1 MIWLGLLIILMA
13 GCAPSSHEELRS
25 EGEEVC
31 RAFIQELQK
40 IHSKDEVLKHYSS
53 IKKKYRKIASLM
65 ADLREMQEW
74 EGESEEC
81 RISELS
87 NKLFLELSRAYEIPG
102 VREILEKAQRESIG
116 DSLIESRIT
125 R

>member
-1 MIWLGLLIILMA
+1 MIWLGLLLILIL
-13 GCAPSSHEELRS
+13 GCSPSSQEELRS

-40 IHSKDEVLKHYSS
+40 IHTKEEALKHYSS
-53 IKKKYRKIASLM
+53 IEKKYRKIASLM

-74 EGESEEC
+74 EGESEVD
-81 RISELS
+81 RNSELS
-87 NKLFLELSRAYEIPG
+87 NKLFLELARLYEIPG
-102 VREILEKAQRESIG
+102 IREILEKAQLDGINK
-116 DSLIESRIT
+116 SRIT

>member
-1 MIWLGLLIILMA
+1 MIWFGLLIILMA

-40 IHSKDEVLKHYSS
+40 IHTQEEALKHYSS
-53 IKKKYRKIASLM
+53 IEKKYRKIASLI
-65 ADLREMQEW
+65 AELREMQEW
-74 EGESEEC
+74 EGESEVC

-87 NKLFLELSRAYEIPG
+87 NKLFLELARLYEIPG
-102 VREILEKAQRESIG
+102 VREILEKAQLEGINK
-116 DSLIESRIT
+116 SRIT